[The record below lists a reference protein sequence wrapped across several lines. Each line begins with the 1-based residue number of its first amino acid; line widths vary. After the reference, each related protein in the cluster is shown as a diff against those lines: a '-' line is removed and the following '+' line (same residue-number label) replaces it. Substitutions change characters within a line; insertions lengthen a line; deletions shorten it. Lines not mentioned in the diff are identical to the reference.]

1 MRAVLVEAPG
11 SVAIREVPDPTP
23 GPAALVRIERVG
35 LCGSDRKIVHGAV
48 AVDWPRILGHELV
61 GRVAVAGQRQQPPRG
76 TRVVIDPTIACGRC
90 SVCRHDRPHLCPHGA
105 LMGRDVDGGCAE
117 FAAVDEDRLYPVPAE
132 ISDDAAALLQ
142 VLATCVHAQE
152 CVAAFPGQ
160 SAAVVGLGVAGLLHT
175 QLLRVR
181 GARPVIGVT
190 RSEWKR
196 ALARRLGADLVV
208 GPDDAA
214 EAVADATEGRGA
226 DLVVESA
233 GTPETLRQAMLLAG
247 PAGTVLAFG
256 MTMQADALP
265 TYQWY
270 FKELTII
277 SPRSARPRDF
287 PRAIALARH
296 QLRLAPL
303 VSARYPFHAAAE
315 ALASLDDPNRLKV
328 VLQVD

>member
-35 LCGSDRKIVHGAV
+35 LCGTDRKIVQGAV
-48 AVDWPRILGHELV
+48 AVDRPRILGHEIV
-61 GRVAVAGQRQQPPRG
+61 GRIAVAGQRKQLPEA
-76 TRVVIDPTIACGRC
+76 TRVVIDPSIACGRC
-90 SVCRHDRPHLCPHGA
+90 PVCRHDRPHLCPHGA

-117 FAAVDEDRLYPVPAE
+117 YAAVDEDRLYPVPAE

-142 VLATCVHAQE
+142 VLTTCVHAQE

-160 SAAVVGLGVAGLLHT
+160 TAAVVGLGVAGLLHT
-175 QLLRVR
+175 QLLRLRGVR
-181 GARPVIGVT
+181 VIGVT

-196 ALARRLGADLVV
+196 ELATSLGADLVV
-208 GPDDAA
+208 RAEDAA
-214 EAVADATEGRGA
+214 KTVADVTEGRGA

-233 GTPETLRQAMLLAG
+233 GTPETLRDAMLLAG
-247 PAGTVLAFG
+247 PGGTVLVFG
-256 MTMQADALP
+256 TTVRADALP

-270 FKELTII
+270 YKELTIV
-277 SPRSARPRDF
+277 SPRAARPRDF
-287 PRAIALARH
+287 PRAIALARR

-303 VSARYPFHAAAE
+303 VSASYPLHAASE
-315 ALASLDDPNRLKV
+315 ALASLDDSDRLKV
-328 VLQVD
+328 VLDL